1 MLRFTHTLFASFL
14 LLTALALTT
23 SNAVAD
29 DDTLFSDAY
38 TAYKNRDDKALIAYG
53 QRLKDYPLAP
63 YLDYWLA
70 LLRLDTT
77 DPAAMQAL
85 LARYADYP
93 FADRLRGEWLK
104 ALGKQQNWTLFLEEY
119 PKLVKEDAAVA
130 CYAILARYSQGD
142 KEALTLAK
150 PLWMVGSDQPTS
162 CDNLFAEMR
171 KRGVITENDVWA
183 RMRLAFRANQV
194 SVARSVARYLSDPPD
209 TKKLK
214 TFDRV
219 YENPQQM
226 LEKKILSQKTRLGR
240 ELTLYA
246 LGRVARSQPELALE
260 LWEKVRTGFN
270 QDDQQYAWGWL
281 ATHTARNHLPNAL
294 ELFKK
299 AGDTPL
305 EAEQHAW
312 KARAALRTLNWD
324 ALYDTIMAMPP
335 EMQEDPAW
343 RYWKAYTLKK
353 NGNAVA
359 ANALLLPLAKEP
371 SYYGQLAQETLG
383 DVISAPPVTY
393 RATEADV
400 AAIEKLPAVQ
410 RTLLLYRL
418 NLRWESRQEW
428 MQTIR
433 NMDDKHLIAA
443 AEFAFRQEWYDLA
456 INTADK
462 TQVMHDF
469 ALRYPTPYR
478 DMMQSYAKEN
488 QLDEAWVYGLIRQE
502 SRFIT
507 QARSGVGAAGL
518 MQVMPAT
525 ARWIAKRIGFGQY
538 QDNMIHQLNTNIQ
551 FGTYYLR
558 HVLESMN
565 GQSVMATAAYNAG
578 PGRAKRWADS
588 QPMEGAIYTETIPF
602 NETRD
607 YVKKVMGN
615 AQYYARRLGT
625 KIQTL
630 SQRLGTIAGADSAKV
645 EPTEPGGTEEN
656 NN

>member
-1 MLRFTHTLFASFL
+1 MLRFPHQLLASFL
-14 LLTALALTT
+14 LLTAVALTT
-23 SNAVAD
+23 THAVAD

-38 TAYKNRDDKALIAYG
+38 AAYKNRDDKTLIAYG

-70 LLRLDTT
+70 LLRLETT

-130 CYAILARYSQGD
+130 CYAATARYNQGD
-142 KEALTLAK
+142 KDALAAAK
-150 PLWMVGSDQPTS
+150 PLWMVGSDQPTT

-171 KRGVITENDVWA
+171 KRGVISENDVWA
-183 RMRLAFRANQV
+183 RMRMAFRANQV
-194 SVARSVARYLSDPPD
+194 SVARSVARYLPDPPD
-209 TKKLK
+209 AKKLK

-246 LGRVARSQPELALE
+246 LGRVARSQPELALD
-260 LWEKVRTGFN
+260 LWEKVRPGFN
-270 QDDQQYAWGWL
+270 QSDQQYEWSWL
-281 ATHTARNHLPNAL
+281 ATHSARNHLPNAL

-299 AGDTPL
+299 AGDAPL

-312 KARAALRTLNWD
+312 KARSALRTLNWD

-353 NGNAVA
+353 NGNVVA

-400 AAIEKLPAVQ
+400 AAIEKLPSVQ
-410 RTLLLYRL
+410 RALLLYRL
-418 NLRWESRQEW
+418 DLRWESRQEW

-538 QDNMIHQLNTNIQ
+538 HDNMIHQLNTNIQ

-565 GQSVMATAAYNAG
+565 GQPVMATAAYNAG
-578 PGRAKRWADS
+578 PGRAKRWADN

-630 SQRLGTIAGADSAKV
+630 TQRLGTIAGADSAKV
-645 EPTEPGGTEEN
+645 EPTEPGGTEESN
-656 NN
+656 N